1 MKKVS
6 AIITTHNRLELLKRA
21 INSVKTQTYPN
32 IECIIVSDNSSDGTD
47 EYCSSLDDV
56 IFISIPS
63 KESRGGNYARNL
75 GIKKSK
81 GEYVAFL
88 DDDD

>member
-32 IECIIVSDNSSDGTD
+32 IECIIVKFITNVYNLFTKFGYKIKNS
-47 EYCSSLDDV
+47 Y
-56 IFISIPS
+56 
-63 KESRGGNYARNL
+63 
-75 GIKKSK
+75 
-81 GEYVAFL
+81 
-88 DDDD
+88 